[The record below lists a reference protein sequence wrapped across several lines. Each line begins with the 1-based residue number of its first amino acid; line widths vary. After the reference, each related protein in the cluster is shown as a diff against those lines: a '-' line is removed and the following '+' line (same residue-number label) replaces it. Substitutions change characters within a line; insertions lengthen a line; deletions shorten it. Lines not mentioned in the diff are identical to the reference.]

1 MRASYFECCCE
12 ANPALPAVGEEE
24 AHARPARARVHV
36 FPFLSEQSSRGHVVA
51 EVPGDVDVPA
61 IPARVQRLFPD
72 VQVLPSEPV
81 RGREL
86 EYLGSNLGRF
96 LEASWGS
103 LRSCNV
109 IVTHR
114 NFLANEVLRG
124 GGAREDLP
132 RVGSIPNAG
141 VVLLHVTQ
149 HTAGRA
155 PVTKRIY
162 FVRHCTSHHN
172 ASGRG
177 DHRLTTCATVDALRT
192 LASRLRKA
200 CASRDLLYGSS
211 ILPRAI
217 LSSIALQREV
227 ATEALERARREFR
240 TPQASRAEVQEYI
253 ERHRCE
259 GTGGAPGSF
268 CASERR
274 CWRGAARSEV
284 TR

>member
-1 MRASYFECCCE
+1 MRASYFECCCD
-12 ANPALPAVGEEE
+12 ANPALPAVDEEE
-24 AHARPARARVHV
+24 AACARPARVRVHI
-36 FPFLSEQSSRGHVVA
+36 FPYLSEQSSRGHVVT
-51 EVPGDVDVPA
+51 EVPGDVDVPE
-61 IPARVQRLFPD
+61 IPARVQRLFPGA
-72 VQVLPSEPV
+72 QVLPSEPV
-81 RGREL
+81 RGHEL

-96 LEASWGS
+96 LETSWGL

-124 GGAREDLP
+124 GGAQLLP
-132 RVGSIPNAG
+132 RVGPIPNAG
-141 VVLLHVTQ
+141 VVLLRVT
-149 HTAGRA
+149 HHAAGRA

-192 LASRLRKA
+192 LAARLRKA

-217 LSSIALQREV
+217 LSSIALQQEV
-227 ATEALERARREFR
+227 AAEALEQARREFR
-240 TPQASRAEVQEYI
+240 APQASREEVQDYI
-253 ERHRCE
+253 ERHRC
-259 GTGGAPGSF
+259 GGAGAPGSF

-274 CWRGAARSEV
+274 CWRGQHV
-284 TR
+284 QK